1 MSITI
6 EFFLEEITKKLDV
19 GFFTGVPDS
28 QLKALCDTLYAEYGV
43 GDRHIVAANEGAAV
57 GLGAGHFLA
66 TGAPALIYMQNS
78 GMGNALNPMV
88 SLMDEKVYKIP
99 ALYVI
104 GFRGE
109 PGEKDEPQHIFQGE
123 ITKPLLKLLK
133 IPYFILSKDT
143 TKEEFSQ
150 WIEEGREIIK
160 EGRSIAFLVKKGGLH
175 GQKKGGYGNPYK
187 MTREEAIEI
196 MIKEGGRKDIFVSTT
211 GKASRELY
219 EIREKIKEGHEK
231 DFLTVGSMGHA
242 SMIALGIAMEKKERT
257 VWCLDGDGAALMHL
271 GSMAVAAA
279 QRCTNLIHVVLNNK
293 AHETVGGM
301 PVNHGSL
308 DFKKIGE
315 AAGYEQ
321 SFQVRG
327 KEELMTW
334 LRKREEYKGTKL
346 IEIMVALGAR
356 EDLGRP
362 VATPQENKGA
372 FMDFIKKG

>member
-160 EGRSIAFLVKKGGLH
+160 EGRSIAFLVKKGGLY

-315 AAGYEQ
+315 AAGYEH

>member
-211 GKASRELY
+211 GK
-219 EIREKIKEGHEK
+219 EIGR
-231 DFLTVGSMGHA
+231 A
-242 SMIALGIAMEKKERT
+242 
-257 VWCLDGDGAALMHL
+257 
-271 GSMAVAAA
+271 
-279 QRCTNLIHVVLNNK
+279 HV
-293 AHETVGGM
+293 
-301 PVNHGSL
+301 
-308 DFKKIGE
+308 
-315 AAGYEQ
+315 
-321 SFQVRG
+321 
-327 KEELMTW
+327 
-334 LRKREEYKGTKL
+334 
-346 IEIMVALGAR
+346 
-356 EDLGRP
+356 
-362 VATPQENKGA
+362 
-372 FMDFIKKG
+372 

>member
-196 MIKEGGRKDIFVSTT
+196 MIKEG
-211 GKASRELY
+211 
-219 EIREKIKEGHEK
+219 HEK

-315 AAGYEQ
+315 AAGYEH

>member
-196 MIKEGGRKDIFVSTT
+196 MIKEGGRKDIFVSKT

-315 AAGYEQ
+315 AAGY
-321 SFQVRG
+321 
-327 KEELMTW
+327 
-334 LRKREEYKGTKL
+334 
-346 IEIMVALGAR
+346 
-356 EDLGRP
+356 
-362 VATPQENKGA
+362 
-372 FMDFIKKG
+372 

>member
-315 AAGYEQ
+315 AAGYEH

-334 LRKREEYKGTKL
+334 LRKREAYKGTKL